1 MSGQA
6 ARLGFTLAE
15 VLVTL
20 GIIGVISA
28 MTLPVLISN
37 YKKNIVET
45 RLKRVYSVLSN
56 AMLFAVKDNGVSK
69 DWEPLSSKD
78 FVENYLYPY
87 LPGSVLVSE
96 STLANMYV
104 YSSDGGQVAL
114 NGGYSSGLR
123 LKTGEL
129 IRIVNGF
136 NPDSNSGLIQIG
148 FILSKNKS
156 NVYHFGKEYFTYYY
170 DINKDTLML
179 YNGYSCK
186 SNRDTL
192 IQRCGEYGHDSACVA
207 LIVCNGWKVPKDYP
221 IRF

>member
-1 MSGQA
+1 M
-6 ARLGFTLAE
+6 
-15 VLVTL
+15 TL

-56 AMLFAVKDNGVSK
+56 AMLFAVKDNGASK
-69 DWEPLSSKD
+69 DWSNSSSKE
-78 FVENYLYPY
+78 FTEKYLLPY
-87 LPGSVLVSE
+87 LPGSTIVSE
-96 STLANMYV
+96 SMLADMYV
-104 YSSDGGQVAL
+104 YSSDGTQITL
-114 NGGYSSGLR
+114 NGGYSSGLK

-129 IRIVNGF
+129 IRVVNGF
-136 NPDSNSGLIQIG
+136 NTASSSGLVQIG
-148 FILSKNKS
+148 FILSQNKS
-156 NVYHFGKEYFTYYY
+156 DIYYFGKEYFTYYY

-186 SNRDTL
+186 SNKDTL
-192 IQRCGEYGHDSACVA
+192 IQRCGAYGHDSACVA